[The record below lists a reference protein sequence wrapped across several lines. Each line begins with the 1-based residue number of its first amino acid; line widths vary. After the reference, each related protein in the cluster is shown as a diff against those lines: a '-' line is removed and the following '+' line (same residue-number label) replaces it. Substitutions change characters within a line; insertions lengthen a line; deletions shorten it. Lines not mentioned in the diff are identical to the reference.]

1 MIIVLLPIALF
12 DRKQAERIENC
23 ESSNE
28 NVKKIIEQSICMEI
42 FDFMDLC
49 NNQEFDI
56 EQYWLTYIKKLN

>member
-1 MIIVLLPIALF
+1 MIIVLLPITLF

-23 ESSNE
+23 ELSNE

>member
-1 MIIVLLPIALF
+1 MIIVLLPITLF

-42 FDFMDLC
+42 SDFMDLC